1 MKASETRLTY
11 QGRVGFCVPYKL
23 VEPTQYDGEL
33 ERHLRRAVWLVSTDR
48 PATGSLVAG
57 QGRHDAQTV
66 DALALGADEGRGNAA
81 KRSGEPRAGCE
92 PDISEWGNPS
102 S

>member
-23 VEPTQYDGEL
+23 VEPTQYDGNWNATCAEQCGWFQ
-33 ERHLRRAVWLVSTDR
+33 ADR